1 MSLYMN
7 AKLNVYPSE
16 TEGEAEPGI
25 TIMMDMRET
34 TKIAIKL
41 LFFVKMPFGSHIFG
55 KFIFADRPN
64 VAAIFLG
71 DL

>member
-1 MSLYMN
+1 MN

-41 LFFVKMPFGSHIFG
+41 FKEQRAVKTH
-55 KFIFADRPN
+55 
-64 VAAIFLG
+64 
-71 DL
+71 

>member
-1 MSLYMN
+1 MSLYVN

-41 LFFVKMPFGSHIFG
+41 FKE
-55 KFIFADRPN
+55 
-64 VAAIFLG
+64 
-71 DL
+71 